1 MNDVAIIRM
10 LTEMA
15 ARQTRIE
22 AMLVQLTGA
31 KTDTAAGDLLQ
42 LIASLSGGSWF
53 AARELWAMV
62 EDLRR
67 AAEATG
73 EPVPEIAAAF
83 DDLGLSSVKSL
94 GKWLATQDPVV
105 VKRTDRTRDGVL
117 WQVVTLAG

>member
-1 MNDVAIIRM
+1 MIGGDADIIRR
-10 LTEMA
+10 LE
-15 ARQTRIE
+15 RIE
-22 AMLVQLTGA
+22 AMLLQLTGA
-31 KTDTAAGDLLQ
+31 KTDTTATDLLQ
-42 LIASLSGGSWF
+42 LVASLSGGSLF

-73 EPVPEIAAAF
+73 EPIPEIAAAF

-94 GKWLATQDPVV
+94 GKWLSTQDPVV